1 MSDYNTNLPND
12 RSDQVTDPFL
22 LSLLNHITL
31 PPQAPQSVSSPNDL
45 YMSDLGWSPQ
55 AIMLAG
61 QQYSSGQY
69 NPPTSYTE
77 SSYIN
82 QAHLMGMNPAQ
93 PDTHTT
99 DDMGPSAPR
108 NNTNQSLDNTWNGY
122 FGSS

>member
-1 MSDYNTNLPND
+1 MPDYNSNLPNN
-12 RSDQVTDPFL
+12 DQITDPFL

-31 PPQAPQSVSSPNDL
+31 PPRVPQSVSSPNEL
-45 YMSDLGWSPQ
+45 YMSSLGWSPQ
-55 AIMLAG
+55 TSMSAG
-61 QQYSSGQY
+61 QQYGSGQY

-82 QAHLMGMNPAQ
+82 QAQLMGMNPAQ
-93 PDTHTT
+93 SEAQPSSGIGT
-99 DDMGPSAPR
+99 SAPR